1 MAKKT
6 EFSGRGSVM
15 ELPALRPPSNYRVIF
30 FNDDYTT
37 MEFVVD
43 VLMKVFH
50 KDRPDAVKIM
60 ESVHKTGRAVVGVY
74 AYDIA
79 ATRRNMTI
87 NMARSEG
94 FPLRCE
100 LEEA

>member
-15 ELPALRPPSNYRVIF
+15 ELPELRPPSNYRVIF